1 MVNLDSYFRR
11 LNYAGPKTPSLET
24 LNALSAAHAQYIPFE
39 NLNLLLNRGIRLELA
54 EVERKLVNEQRGGY
68 CFEQNTLFLEVL
80 RALGF
85 AATAISARVRL
96 QHPRTHTPPRTHVFV
111 RVELPSGPHLADVG
125 VGALSLTS
133 ALSLEERGE
142 QRTPHE
148 PRRITFEDGRY
159 FHQVRFGQEW
169 TDVCEFTWEE
179 MPSIDRELA
188 NWFVSTHPQSHFKS
202 RLVVARALPNGARVS
217 LLNRELTLRPRGEPA
232 QTRLLTSPSQL
243 LDVLAEH
250 FALHFPAGT
259 EFDCPALDW
268 P

>member
-1 MVNLDSYFRR
+1 MVNLDSYFQR
-11 LNYAGPKTPSLET
+11 LNYAGPKSPTLDT
-24 LNALSAAHAQYIPFE
+24 LNALSAAHAQQIPFE
-39 NLNLLLNRGIRLELA
+39 NLNLLLGRGVPLGLA
-54 EVERKLVNEQRGGY
+54 ELEQKLLTEQRGGY

-85 AATAISARVRL
+85 SATPISARVRL
-96 QHPRTHTPPRTHVFV
+96 QQPRSYTPPRTHVFL
-111 RVELPSGPHLADVG
+111 RVELPSGPHLVDVG

-159 FHQVRFGQEW
+159 FHQVRFGDAW
-169 TDVCEFTWEE
+169 SDVCEFTLEE

-232 QTRLLTSPSQL
+232 QTRLLTSPSEL
-243 LDVLAEH
+243 LEALAEH
-250 FALHFPAGT
+250 FSLHFPAGT